1 MAKLSYNDFRKLH
14 KGIPTGQV
22 SELWKKYKEGEYVPD
37 ADDDGVHDGDELVET
52 SNELSM
58 EEEFA
63 AKNKIA
69 EMVEEENPELLKDEP
84 PKLTPEEVL
93 TQNLQKF
100 VQCYRYLQNK
110 NLTDADRK
118 HHSALLTKLAAA
130 TRPIGYDCKPEDGWQ
145 LWVGPTEAAL
155 LVNERNQIAFCITR
169 AWWMK
174 NYQGSFMV
182 QDMVV
187 DEADR
192 IVNIR
197 KNYARKNKLVLRNP
211 IPRVEIMLPLSKLE
225 AIVTSSHSYEG

>member
-14 KGIPTGQV
+14 KGIPSGQV

-52 SNELSM
+52 STEVST
-58 EEEFA
+58 EEETEESSE
-63 AKNKIA
+63 A
-69 EMVEEENPELLKDEP
+69 EA
-84 PKLTPEEVL
+84 PKLTREEVL

-118 HHSALLTKLAAA
+118 HHSSLLTKLAAA

-192 IVNIR
+192 IINIR
-197 KNYARKNKLVLRNP
+197 KQYARKNKLVLRNP

-225 AIVTSSHSYEG
+225 AIVTSSGSYEG

>member
-37 ADDDGVHDGDELVET
+37 ADDDGVHDGDELVQT

-100 VQCYRYLQNK
+100 VQCYRYLQK
-110 NLTDADRK
+110 QEPDRC
-118 HHSALLTKLAAA
+118 
-130 TRPIGYDCKPEDGWQ
+130 RP
-145 LWVGPTEAAL
+145 
-155 LVNERNQIAFCITR
+155 
-169 AWWMK
+169 
-174 NYQGSFMV
+174 
-182 QDMVV
+182 
-187 DEADR
+187 
-192 IVNIR
+192 
-197 KNYARKNKLVLRNP
+197 
-211 IPRVEIMLPLSKLE
+211 
-225 AIVTSSHSYEG
+225 